1 MEPEEVE
8 EYKQQLWEGLQRTLA
23 VAKAARQKG
32 KDPEMDV
39 EVSIASD
46 VASRVEGIL
55 GLEGIADLIREM
67 EKAGMS
73 RQDIAFEMAK
83 RIARGEIF
91 QGPPEKLADLGVR
104 VSIAILTE
112 GVLVAPTEGISKVA
126 IKKNPDGSQ
135 YLALYYA
142 GPIRSAGGTVAALSI
157 IIGDLVRRELN
168 LGKWK
173 PSEQIVKRIV
183 EEVNL
188 YDKKKRLQYKPTDE
202 EVELI
207 VKNLPVEVAGDPTED
222 NEVEVTRDI
231 PEVETNRI
239 RSGVPLVLCE
249 GFAQKIAKVLKF
261 VKKLGLE
268 EEWAWAKALLKEKV
282 SDEGVEIKPID
293 KYLEG
298 AVAGRPIFAFP
309 SRKGAFRLRYGRSW
323 NAGLM
328 AKALHPATMALLGNF
343 PAVGTQVRVERPGK
357 AMVVVGNESIEGP
370 IVKLK
375 NGDVLQLKSAE
386 EAWALYKD
394 VDEIL
399 FLGDILIPFGD
410 FSKSNAP
417 LPPPGYVEE
426 WWALEAEKVG
436 VKEEPASFEEAV
448 KLSKEKGL
456 PLHPRYLF
464 YWDVIDN
471 EQLDALAKSLIGV
484 ETGEALLVPEK
495 RVLELIGV
503 EHKNKE
509 GKALVEG
516 EKAKA
521 LLFTLGAKVEGG
533 KVVDVQVL
541 HEKGSVLERL
551 TKASGVEIRAKGG
564 TFIGARMGRPEKAKP
579 RAMSGS
585 PNVLFPTGR
594 QQRSLDKLAQES
606 RARGF
611 VELEVAN
618 YVCPKCKRRRM
629 LPYCE
634 SCGVRTKP
642 YRVCRKCGAKTT
654 AEEHCGL
661 PTLPYSPMK
670 IPFHELYERLKKAFS
685 FSGEV
690 KGVQGLTSKTKVPE
704 PLEKG
709 ILRAKYGIT
718 PFKDGT
724 SRVDATDAPLTHFI
738 PAEIGVDVETLKTLG
753 YTKDYQ
759 GNPLTD
765 PHQIVP
771 LKPQDVI
778 IPEHLADYLVKV
790 AKFMDE
796 LLQRFYGME
805 PFYNIERKE
814 QLIGQLAVGLSPHTS
829 GAVLARIIGFTKAHV
844 IYAHPYFHAAKR
856 RNCDGDEDSLMLL
869 LDMLINFSK
878 HYLGESRGSTM
889 DSPIT
894 LTYFLNPK
902 EVDDEAHEIETVWRY
917 PLELYEKASRIA
929 MPSEVNIESVK
940 HHLDKDPYLQIP
952 FTHGKATL
960 HKGPLR
966 STYVT
971 LNNIPKKIE
980 AEVELMA
987 KIRALPV
994 KEAIEL
1000 VINEHF
1006 IPDIYGNLR
1015 KFSQQKFRCVKCSAK
1030 YRRPPLV
1037 GKCLRCGG
1045 NLTLTI
1051 SRGGIEKYLG
1061 HAIALVEKYKLSPYL
1076 RQRLELVRK
1085 EIESIFEDDKVKQ
1098 TSLSTFFS

>member
-1 MEPEEVE
+1 MEQAEVE
-8 EYKQQLWEGLQRTLA
+8 AYRAELWEKLQQALA
-23 VAKAARQKG
+23 VARAARAKG
-32 KDPEMDV
+32 RDPATDV

-55 GLEGIADLIREM
+55 SLEGIADLIREM
-67 EKAGMS
+67 EKEGLS
-73 RQDIAFEMAK
+73 RQEIAFEMAK
-83 RIARGEIF
+83 RIARGEVF
-91 QGPPEKLADLGVR
+91 EGTPEKLADLAVR

-126 IKKNPDGSQ
+126 IKKNPDGSS
-135 YLALYYA
+135 YLSLYYA

-157 IIGDLVRRELN
+157 VIGDLVRRELK
-168 LGKWK
+168 LDRWK
-173 PSEQIVKRIV
+173 PSEAVVKRIV
-183 EEVNL
+183 EETNL
-188 YDKKKRLQYKPTDE
+188 YHRKKRLQYKPSDE
-202 EVELI
+202 QLELI
-207 VKNLPVEVAGDPTED
+207 VRNLPVEVAGDPTEEQ
-222 NEVEVTRDI
+222 EVQVTRDI

-268 EEWAWAKALLKEKV
+268 KDWEWAKALLKEKV
-282 SDEGVEIKPID
+282 SDKGVEIKPID
-293 KYLEG
+293 TYLEG

-328 AKALHPATMALLGNF
+328 AKALHPATMLILGHF
-343 PAVGTQVRVERPGK
+343 PAIGTQVRLERPGK
-357 AMVVVGNESIEGP
+357 AMVVVANESIEGP

-375 NGDVLQLKSAE
+375 NGDVVKLSSLE
-386 EAWALYKD
+386 EAQRLQD
-394 VDEIL
+394 EVEEIL

-410 FSKSNAP
+410 FAKSNAP

-426 WWALEAEKVG
+426 WWELEAEEKG
-436 VKEEPASFEEAV
+436 VREHPNTFREAV
-448 KLSKEKGL
+448 RLSKEKGL

-464 YWDVIDN
+464 YWDAVSAEDV
-471 EQLDALAKSLIGV
+471 ERLARSLIGKKVDPLVV
-484 ETGEALLVPEK
+484 EEK
-495 RVLELIGV
+495 RVLELMGV
-503 EHKNKE
+503 EHRAEE
-509 GKALVEG
+509 GKALLEG
-516 EKAKA
+516 WQKEA
-521 LLFTLGAKVEGG
+521 LLFTLGAEVEGG
-533 KVVDVQVL
+533 IIKEVAFL
-541 HEKGSVLERL
+541 REKGSLLERL
-551 TKASGVEIRAKGG
+551 SKASGVEIRAKGG

-579 RAMSGS
+579 RIMPGS
-585 PNVLFPTGR
+585 PQVLFPTGM
-594 QQRSLDKLAQES
+594 QQRSLEKLYQES
-606 RARGF
+606 KARGF

-618 YVCPKCKRRRM
+618 YVCPKCRRRKM
-629 LPYCE
+629 LPYCD

-642 YRVCRKCGAKTT
+642 FRVCRKCGAKTT

-661 PTLPYSPMK
+661 PTLPYSRMK
-670 IPFHELYERLKKAFS
+670 VPFHELYDRLKRS
-685 FSGEV
+685 LSYSGEV
-690 KGVQGLTSKTKVPE
+690 KGVQGLISRIKVPE

-709 ILRAKYGIT
+709 ILRAKHKVYI
-718 PFKDGT
+718 FKDGT
-724 SRVDATDAPLTHFI
+724 ARVDATDAPATHFT
-738 PAEIGVDVETLKTLG
+738 PAEVGVSVEKLRELG
-753 YTKDYQ
+753 YTKDYK
-759 GNPLTD
+759 GEPLERED
-765 PHQIVP
+765 QLVE

-778 IPEHLADYLVKV
+778 VPEHLADYLVRV
-790 AKFMDE
+790 ASFVDE
-796 LLQRFYGME
+796 LLEKFYGLE
-805 PFYNIERKE
+805 PFYRVRRRED
-814 QLIGQLAVGLSPHTS
+814 LVGHLAVGLSPHTS

-844 IYAHPYFHAAKR
+844 LYAHPYFHAAKR

-878 HYLGESRGSTM
+878 AYLGESRGSTM

-902 EVDDEAHEIETVWRY
+902 EVDDEAHEIEAVWRY
-917 PLELYEKASRIA
+917 PLELYQKASRIA
-929 MPSEVNIESVK
+929 MPSEVEMDTVK
-940 HHLDKDPYLQIP
+940 AHLDKDPYLQIP
-952 FTHGKATL
+952 FTHGGARL
-960 HKGPLR
+960 HRGVLR
-966 STYVT
+966 TAYVT
-971 LNNIPKKIE
+971 LNSIPKKVK

-994 KEAIEL
+994 REAIEL

-1030 YRRPPLV
+1030 YRRPPLA

-1061 HAIALVEKYKLSPYL
+1061 QAIELVERYNLSPYL

-1085 EIESIFEDDKVKQ
+1085 EIESIFEDSAVKQ
-1098 TSLSTFFS
+1098 TSISSFFS